1 MNGPFASVDLASEFI
16 SALRLDCL
24 CFCHVWIPVNTGLPY
39 PIVGTA
45 LERAEADVAEAGCSE
60 DFIASIS
67 GHREY
72 GEIRTYVQAA
82 NKARMAT
89 EGMAR
94 VLEMF
99 PGERP
104 KSERLP

>member
-1 MNGPFASVDLASEFI
+1 M
-16 SALRLDCL
+16 
-24 CFCHVWIPVNTGLPY
+24 
-39 PIVGTA
+39 
-45 LERAEADVAEAGCSE
+45 AEA
-60 DFIASIS
+60 IS
-67 GHREY
+67 GHRDY
-72 GEIRTYVQAA
+72 REIRTYVQAA